1 MYQLEKLKTVLEYP
15 QAEKEHC
22 MESVAILY
30 E

>member
-1 MYQLEKLKTVLEYP
+1 MYQLEKLKTGLEYP

-22 MESVAILY
+22 MKSIDILY